1 MEEKEYLLY
10 KGLKKPLVFKGLKG
24 KYIYQAGGAFAGTML
39 LSIILSKILGVFIGV
54 VVAIVIGG
62 GIIWDTFRRQSTHGL
77 YTKTKNFKQIHI
89 IGNRTKNRKLYG
101 KIKI

>member
-24 KYIYQAGGAFAGTML
+24 KYIYQAGGAFAGTM
-39 LSIILSKILGVFIGV
+39 ILAIVFSKIIGVFIGLV
-54 VVAIVIGG
+54 LALAIGG

-77 YTKTKNFKQIHI
+77 YTKTKNFKQVHI
-89 IGNRTKNRKLYG
+89 VRNRTKNRKLYG
-101 KIKI
+101 KTRI